1 VAPPQPRL
9 SWAAVRVRSFLA
21 GVVAT
26 LGVGVTA
33 AALGERRVVRRLARN
48 PAPEGWSSPRF
59 PEGAEV
65 MVPTD
70 DGAELMV
77 ALAGPDDGPTV
88 VLVHGLTSNHHDWG
102 PVARRLVAAGCRV
115 IGINQRGHGG
125 STIGSDGFGPE
136 RQGRDMGQV
145 LDALDL
151 RDVALAGHSMGG
163 IAALS
168 LLILAPESGADRVG
182 SLVLVATLAST
193 TGVDRRNGLKVAG
206 RDNRVITDHPI
217 HGRVF
222 ARALFGA
229 SPTAAMVD
237 EALASAA
244 RCPDAARIGASNGL
258 MGYDVRSGLGTIPVP
273 TTVVCGT
280 RDRLTPLS
288 ENKRIAAAIPG
299 AELVVVPGAGH
310 LVVWEEPDIVA
321 SAITELV
328 SAGSVMEID

>member
-1 VAPPQPRL
+1 
-9 SWAAVRVRSFLA
+9 
-21 GVVAT
+21 VVAT
-26 LGVGVTA
+26 LGVGA
-33 AALGERRVVRRLARN
+33 AAAVLAERQVIRRLERSA
-48 PAPEGWSSPRF
+48 APEGWVTPRY
-59 PEGAEV
+59 PDGAEV

-77 ALAGPDDGPTV
+77 ALAGPDDGPPV

-102 PVARRLVAAGCRV
+102 PVARRLVAAGHRV
-115 IGINQRGHGG
+115 IGVNQRGHGG

-136 RQGRDMGQV
+136 RQGTDLGQV

-151 RDVALAGHSMGG
+151 RDVTLVGHSMGG

-168 LLILAPESGADRVG
+168 LMILAPDSGAARVG

-206 RDNRVITDHPI
+206 RDNRVITEHPI

-222 ARALFGA
+222 ARAVFGA
-229 SPTAAMVD
+229 SPSAAMVD
-237 EALASAA
+237 DALASAE
-244 RCPDAARIGASNGL
+244 RCPDAARIGASTGL
-258 MGYDVRSGLGTIPVP
+258 MGYDVRSGLGDITIP

-288 ENKRIAAAIPG
+288 ENRRIAAAVPD

-310 LVVWEEPDIVA
+310 LLIWEEPEIVA
-321 SAITELV
+321 SAISDRVATGTVL
-328 SAGSVMEID
+328 EID

>member
-1 VAPPQPRL
+1 
-9 SWAAVRVRSFLA
+9 
-21 GVVAT
+21 
-26 LGVGVTA
+26 
-33 AALGERRVVRRLARN
+33 
-48 PAPEGWSSPRF
+48 
-59 PEGAEV
+59 

-77 ALAGPDDGPTV
+77 AIAGPGDGPPV

-102 PVARRLVAAGCRV
+102 PVAERLIAAGHRV
-115 IGINQRGHGG
+115 IGVNQRGHGG
-125 STIGSDGFGPE
+125 STIGSDGFGPA
-136 RQGRDMGQV
+136 RQGTDLGQV

-151 RDVALAGHSMGG
+151 RDITLVGHSMGG

-168 LLILAPESGADRVG
+168 LMILAPDSGTSRVR

-193 TGVDRRNGLKVAG
+193 TGIDRRNGLKVAG

-229 SPTAAMVD
+229 SPSAAMVD
-237 EALASAA
+237 DALASAA
-244 RCPDAARIGASNGL
+244 RCPDAARIGASTGL
-258 MGYDVRSGLGTIPVP
+258 IGYDVRDGLRAISTP

-280 RDRLTPLS
+280 RDLLTPLS
-288 ENKRIAAAIPG
+288 ENRRIAAAIPG

-310 LVVWEEPDIVA
+310 LLIWEEPEIVA
-321 SAITELV
+321 SAISDRV
-328 SAGSVMEID
+328 AAGAVLEID

>member
-1 VAPPQPRL
+1 MTA
-9 SWAAVRVRSFLA
+9 
-21 GVVAT
+21 
-26 LGVGVTA
+26 LGVGAVA
-33 AALGERRVVRRLARN
+33 AALGERQVIRRLDRS
-48 PAPEGWSSPRF
+48 PAPDGWVTPRF
-59 PEGAEV
+59 PDGAEV

-70 DGAELMV
+70 DGAELV
-77 ALAGPDDGPTV
+77 VGLAGPDDGPPV

-102 PVARRLVAAGCRV
+102 PVAERLIAAGCRV

-136 RQGRDMGQV
+136 RQGTDLGQV

-151 RDVALAGHSMGG
+151 HDVTLVGHSMGG

-168 LLILAPESGADRVG
+168 LMVLAPDSGATRVR

-206 RDNRVITDHPI
+206 RDNRVITEHPI

-222 ARALFGA
+222 ARAVFGA
-229 SPTAAMVD
+229 APSAAMVD
-237 EALASAA
+237 DALASAA
-244 RCPDAARIGASNGL
+244 RCPDPARIGASTGL
-258 MGYDVRSGLGTIPVP
+258 IGYDLRSGLGDISVP

-310 LVVWEEPDIVA
+310 LVIWEEPGLVA
-321 SAITELV
+321 STIIDLV
-328 SAGSVMEID
+328 SAGTVLEID

>member
-1 VAPPQPRL
+1 MRA
-9 SWAAVRVRSFLA
+9 RSFLA
-21 GVVAT
+21 GVVT
-26 LGVGVTA
+26 VLGAGAIA
-33 AALGERRVVRRLARN
+33 AALGERRVIRRLERS
-48 PAPEGWSSPRF
+48 PAPDGWVTPRF
-59 PEGAEV
+59 PDGAEV

-70 DGAELMV
+70 DGAELV
-77 ALAGPDDGPTV
+77 VGLAGPADGPPV

-102 PVARRLVAAGCRV
+102 PIAQLLVAAGHRV
-115 IGINQRGHGG
+115 IGVNQRGHGG

-136 RQGRDMGQV
+136 RQGTDLGQV

-151 RDVALAGHSMGG
+151 RDVTLVGHSMGG

-168 LLILAPESGADRVG
+168 LMILAPDSGAARVR

-206 RDNRVITDHPI
+206 RDNRVITDHPV

-229 SPTAAMVD
+229 APSAAMVD
-237 EALASAA
+237 DALASAA
-244 RCPDAARIGASNGL
+244 RCPDPARIGASTGL
-258 MGYDVRSGLGTIPVP
+258 IGYDVRSGLGSIAVP

-288 ENKRIAAAIPG
+288 ENRRIAAAIPA
-299 AELVVVPGAGH
+299 AELVVVPDAGH
-310 LVVWEEPDIVA
+310 LLIWEEPDIVA
-321 SAITELV
+321 SAISDRV
-328 SAGSVMEID
+328 AAGTVLEID

>member
-1 VAPPQPRL
+1 
-9 SWAAVRVRSFLA
+9 VRSFLA

-26 LGVGVTA
+26 LGAAATA
-33 AALGERRVVRRLARN
+33 AVLSERRVIRRLDRS
-48 PAPEGWSSPRF
+48 PAPDGWVSPRF
-59 PEGAEV
+59 PDGAEV

-70 DGAELMV
+70 DGAELVV
-77 ALAGPDDGPTV
+77 AIAGPDDGPPV

-102 PVARRLVAAGCRV
+102 PVAQHLVTAGHRV
-115 IGINQRGHGG
+115 VAINQRGHGG
-125 STIGSDGFGPE
+125 STIGSDGFGPH
-136 RQGRDMGQV
+136 RQGTDLGQV

-151 RDVALAGHSMGG
+151 QGVTLVGHSMGG

-168 LLILAPESGADRVG
+168 LMILAPDSGADRVR

-193 TGVDRRNGLKVAG
+193 TGVDRRNGLKIAG

-222 ARALFGA
+222 ARAVFGA
-229 SPTAAMVD
+229 SPCAAMVD

-258 MGYDVRSGLGTIPVP
+258 MGYDVRSGLGDISVP

-288 ENKRIAAAIPG
+288 ENRRIAAAIPD
-299 AELVVVPGAGH
+299 AELVVVPDAGH
-310 LVVWEEPDIVA
+310 LLIWEEPQIVA
-321 SAITELV
+321 SAISDRV
-328 SAGSVMEID
+328 AAGAVLEID

>member
-1 VAPPQPRL
+1 
-9 SWAAVRVRSFLA
+9 VRVRSFLA

-26 LGVGVTA
+26 TGVGVAA
-33 AALGERRVVRRLARN
+33 AALGERRVVRSLDRS
-48 PAPEGWSSPRF
+48 PAPEGWATPRF
-59 PEGAEV
+59 PDGAEV

-77 ALAGPDDGPTV
+77 SVTGPDNGPTV

-102 PVARRLVAAGCRV
+102 PVAQRLVARRHRV
-115 IGINQRGHGG
+115 IAINQRGHGG
-125 STIGSDGFGPE
+125 STIGSDGFGPK
-136 RQGRDMGQV
+136 RQGTDLGQV

-151 RDVALAGHSMGG
+151 RDVTLVGHSMGG

-168 LLILAPESGADRVG
+168 LTILAPESGAARVR

-206 RDNRVITDHPI
+206 RDNRVITEHPI
-217 HGRVF
+217 HGRFF
-222 ARALFGA
+222 ARAVFGS
-229 SPTAAMVD
+229 SPCAAMVD
-237 EALASAA
+237 DALASAA
-244 RCPDAARIGASNGL
+244 RCPDPARIGASNGL
-258 MGYDVRSGLGTIPVP
+258 VGYDVRSRLDTLAVP

-288 ENKRIAAAIPG
+288 ENRRIAASIPG

-310 LVVWEEPDIVA
+310 LVIWEEPEIVA
-321 SAITELV
+321 SAITERV
-328 SAGSVMEID
+328 SSGIVMELD